1 MPLSCPWHRSRVA
14 FVLVAALCLVEPAD
28 AQPTAALAGVVVD
41 ATGGPLTDAAITVR
55 GSVERSARTGADGRF
70 AIEKL
75 PAGDYDLTADAIG
88 FAPARQSLRVQP
100 GETAEVRLVLEV
112 TLQEHTVV
120 TATKVGERDVHTV
133 PMAVSVLPGDQL
145 ARADVHTV
153 EQLAGLSPSVTFSQN
168 TGFAQLTIRGIGT
181 NVVFAGSDPSSA
193 VYLDGVYLARPA
205 GVLADFVDVE
215 RVEVLRGPQGTLYG
229 RNVVGGAV
237 NIVSRMPTDD
247 PEASVRLVAGSPGE
261 MRTTARVSGPLVRGR
276 VMGSAT
282 LLRGVRDGFV
292 RDLDHPQDPLGGEDV
307 TAALGRLRVILNR
320 RSELVF
326 SADTTRQDPTPIG
339 YPKVLAVKPGFQVDN
354 PADLHEVHTSVPA
367 VSERIQN
374 GGSMR
379 LTAEIAPATTVTS
392 LTAYRT
398 LDYELTVDGDITE
411 LDLTVSNVHDIQ
423 HQWSEELTIA
433 HQGSRLTWI
442 GGLFAFDEADRQ
454 PTRVGL
460 GGLGVTNQLDPE
472 VDSRSLAI
480 FGQATVSL
488 TTRLSA
494 TAGLRYTNE
503 DKSIVNGGR
512 LVSLGTPAVVVAGSA
527 YDYADSISH
536 AAWTPKLGLEA
547 RLAEGRLAYVSAT
560 RGFKSGGFNLTSREA
575 GRGYA
580 PEFVWS
586 YEGGLKMVAA
596 RGRATLDLA
605 AFHAD
610 YTDLQVQTTIFP
622 GVIDISNAATA
633 VIRGLEAE
641 GAIRVTPA
649 IQVGG
654 HAAWLAAKYDHLRRG
669 RRRRRPGRRRR
680 PSIEQRAGVDRPAVA
695 GVDPGGRRRHPAV
708 ATGRCAGPEYR
719 LLHALQRRG
728 PAAGAVRPAG
738 RERGTARAQRPV
750 GLRGLRA
757 QPDQRG
763 LHHRHVQFA
772 AAGDRRTAG
781 RFPSGRRCS
790 SR

>member
-1 MPLSCPWHRSRVA
+1 MLRS
-14 FVLVAALCLVEPAD
+14 PSAD
-28 AQPTAALAGVVVD
+28 
-41 ATGGPLTDAAITVR
+41 
-55 GSVERSARTGADGRF
+55 RSQRTARTGADGRF
-70 AIEKL
+70 KIEKL
-75 PAGDYDLTADAIG
+75 PPGDYDLTVVATG

-100 GETAEVRLVLEV
+100 EKIADVKVILEV
-112 TLQEHTVV
+112 MLQEHTVV
-120 TATKVGERDVHTV
+120 TATKVGERDVHAV
-133 PMAVSVLPGDQL
+133 PMAVSVLSGDEL
-145 ARADVHTV
+145 ERADVHTV
-153 EQLAGLSPSVTFSQN
+153 EQLAGLSPSVNFSQN

-181 NVVFAGSDPSSA
+181 NAVFAGSDPSST

-205 GVLADFVDVE
+205 GLLADFVDVE

-237 NIVSRMPTDD
+237 NIVSRMPTNE

-261 MRTTARVSGPLVRGR
+261 IRTNARVSGPLVRGR

-282 LLRGVRDGFV
+282 ILRGVRDGFV

-326 SADTTRQDPTPIG
+326 SADTTHQDPTPMS
-339 YPKVLAVKPGFQVDN
+339 YPKVLAVKPGFQVNN

-367 VSERIQN
+367 VSEKVEN

-379 LTAEIAPATTVTS
+379 LTAQIAPSTTLTS

-398 LDYELTVDGDITE
+398 LDYELVVDGDITE

-423 HQWSEELTIA
+423 RQWSEELTVA

-442 GGLFAFDEADRQ
+442 GGLFVFDEADRQ
-454 PTRVGL
+454 PTRVRLDGL
-460 GGLGVTNQLDPE
+460 GFTNQLDPD
-472 VDSRSLAI
+472 VDARSRAL
-480 FGQATVSL
+480 FGQATLAL
-488 TTRLSA
+488 TSRLSG
-494 TAGLRYTNE
+494 TAGLRYTQE

-512 LVSLGTPAVVVAGSA
+512 RVTLTTPSVVVDGSA

-536 AAWTPKLGLEA
+536 AAWTPKLGVEA

-560 RGFKSGGFNLTSREA
+560 RGFKSGGFNLTSPAA

-580 PEFVWS
+580 PEYVWS
-586 YEGGLKMVAA
+586 YEGGLKVVAA

-633 VIRGLEAE
+633 VIRGVEAE
-641 GAIRVTPA
+641 GAVRFTPA
-649 IQVGG
+649 IQAGG
-654 HAAWLAAKYDHLRRG
+654 HVAWLTAKYDQYAAIGVGGVSVDVAGHRLSNAPAWTGRLWLEWARAIGNGARLSLRADARG
-669 RRRRRPGRRRR
+669 QSTVYFTPFNDAVQRQVPYGLLDVSAELRARSGRWAFGAFARNLTSEDYITGTFSSPLPAIGGRPGDSR
-680 PSIEQRAGVDRPAVA
+680 QAG
-695 GVDPGGRRRHPAV
+695 
-708 ATGRCAGPEYR
+708 
-719 LLHALQRRG
+719 LQF
-728 PAAGAVRPAG
+728 
-738 RERGTARAQRPV
+738 T
-750 GLRGLRA
+750 L
-757 QPDQRG
+757 
-763 LHHRHVQFA
+763 
-772 AAGDRRTAG
+772 
-781 RFPSGRRCS
+781 